1 MELTVIALIFVI
13 IVLVFERLI
22 NKKQNNG
29 ETEKQ
34 EENNN
39 IIDYS
44 TLYQKKEYILTQN
57 ELKFYKLLK
66 YITDKNNLIIFTQ
79 VSLYE
84 ILKAK
89 NYSDFNRIKSKS
101 IDFVITDINSKIKIC
116 IELDDPTH
124 IREDRQQRD
133 KFINELFKQLGIKL
147 LRVPVQSYYNMQ
159 EIEQKI
165 KESL

>member
-1 MELTVIALIFVI
+1 MELTIIALIFVI
-13 IVLVFERLI
+13 IVLIFERFM
-22 NKKQNNG
+22 NKKQDNKN
-29 ETEKQ
+29 TEKNV
-34 EENNN
+34 ESNA
-39 IIDYS
+39 IDYS
-44 TLYQKKEYILTQN
+44 TLYQKKDYILTQN
-57 ELKFYKLLK
+57 ELKFYKPLK

-101 IDFVITDINSKIKIC
+101 IDFVITDINSKVKIC

-133 KFINELFKQLGIKL
+133 KFINELFRQLDIKL
-147 LRVPVQSYYNMQ
+147 IRVPVQNYYNMQ

>member
-1 MELTVIALIFVI
+1 MELTIIALIFVI
-13 IVLVFERLI
+13 IVLIFERFM
-22 NKKQNNG
+22 NKKQDNKN
-29 ETEKQ
+29 TEKNV
-34 EENNN
+34 ESNA
-39 IIDYS
+39 IDYS
-44 TLYQKKEYILTQN
+44 TLYQKKDYILTQN

-66 YITDKNNLIIFTQ
+66 YITDKSNLIIFTQ

-101 IDFVITDINSKIKIC
+101 IDFVITDINSKVKIC

-133 KFINELFKQLGIKL
+133 KFINELFRQLDIKL
-147 LRVPVQSYYNMQ
+147 IRVPVQNYYNMQ

>member
-1 MELTVIALIFVI
+1 MELTIIALIFVI
-13 IVLVFERLI
+13 IVLIFERFM
-22 NKKQNNG
+22 NKKQDNKN
-29 ETEKQ
+29 TEKNV
-34 EENNN
+34 ESNA
-39 IIDYS
+39 IDYS
-44 TLYQKKEYILTQN
+44 TLYQKKDYILTQN

-101 IDFVITDINSKIKIC
+101 IDFVITDINSKVKIC

-133 KFINELFKQLGIKL
+133 KFINELFRQLDIKL
-147 LRVPVQSYYNMQ
+147 IRVPVQNYYNMQ